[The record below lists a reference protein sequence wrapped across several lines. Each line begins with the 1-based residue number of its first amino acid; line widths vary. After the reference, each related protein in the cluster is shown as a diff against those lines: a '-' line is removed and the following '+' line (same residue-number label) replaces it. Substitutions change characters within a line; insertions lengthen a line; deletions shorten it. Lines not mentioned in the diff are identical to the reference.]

1 MRDPGRLS
9 CPGGPHRVLL
19 SINPPF
25 SLNLLNLK
33 ENRYQTQKEITFW
46 MEKLIINLAEE
57 LSFREIAR
65 MNLGSI
71 KNADILTSS

>member
-1 MRDPGRLS
+1 
-9 CPGGPHRVLL
+9 
-19 SINPPF
+19 
-25 SLNLLNLK
+25 
-33 ENRYQTQKEITFW
+33 

-71 KNADILTSS
+71 KNADILT

>member
-9 CPGGPHRVLL
+9 CPGGSHRVLL

-57 LSFREIAR
+57 LSFREIAL